1 MTSFFW
7 LCSNFFYLAYKIGVS
22 TGIPR
27 LYRKTHSRMTAK
39 HDRIISITLV
49 NITLDFIDY
58 ICNRN
63 LMSEEKKQISIAES
77 KVMETLWR
85 AHPLTAEDVTNG
97 VAADQ
102 NWSVG
107 TVKSL
112 LNRLLSK
119 GAISAEKDGRR
130 YLYSPVLS
138 HDDYITH
145 EGQGVLDRLFD
156 GRVSALLT
164 HFSQH
169 EKLSGDDIAE
179 LKKLI
184 KELDDDK

>member
-1 MTSFFW
+1 M
-7 LCSNFFYLAYKIGVS
+7 CK
-22 TGIPR
+22 
-27 LYRKTHSRMTAK
+27 
-39 HDRIISITLV
+39 
-49 NITLDFIDY
+49 
-58 ICNRN
+58 RN

-85 AHPLTAEDVTNG
+85 AHPLSAEDVTNG
-97 VAADQ
+97 VAAEQ

-169 EKLSGDDIAE
+169 EKLSGEDIAE

-184 KELDDDK
+184 KELDDDE